1 MLFKTVGGKYTL
13 NALRY
18 LACCFLV
25 TLGAGSAQ
33 AQSFIARNQF
43 YGVENGLSHREVNA
57 IFQDKQGFMWFGT
70 RYGLNRFDG
79 YSFTW
84 HTRERDGLPFNDVQ
98 AITED
103 NDGYLWL
110 AGPSSHH
117 SICLYH
123 PIRKEVVSFKEK
135 FGQDLRPHCNN
146 PRGLLKKAQ
155 DGTIFFLADAPLRLM
170 SYHSSRGLKSV
181 SLPANWKNCG
191 LAGISK
197 RGTLWGVVND
207 SMLMEIDPT
216 GRVLQRY
223 VHDGRVQL
231 RMGGPQ
237 NGMIFYYTT
246 EPLTGGIDRMYGI
259 DELSVRT
266 EVPLETLEQDRSY
279 FPELLFK
286 FDSTGLMW
294 AHDRLLGA
302 GGTVLVDVGQQFP
315 ELNAIGIR
323 SFFRDQ
329 NGALWLGG
337 NFGAYRIQIR
347 DNRFNT
353 LLQTTS
359 NTSLREGNACRGIF
373 VDDEYLYVNL
383 QEDGLYRVT
392 RIGNEKKLLYKN
404 TQEWGHL
411 ALYNSPNN
419 QYLYVGSSGKLLRY
433 DKSTGDTL
441 TLTFPPAF
449 SVWTMYETGNSHMLV
464 GGRSGL
470 YTVDLNTNDVGL
482 FQQFNQYKELADAHI
497 LDIHADNNGQVWICS
512 SSGLYAWDA
521 TKGITAR
528 YWSKGA
534 GQFYLPADE
543 FQHFYQDE
551 DGTYWIGTAFTGLLH
566 WDKKKNSVKQY
577 TRVDGLSNNNIYAVY
592 PDGSGN
598 LWLTSDNGLMQFNR
612 KTGITHTYLVRD
624 GIAHNEFNRLSH
636 FKGADGRM
644 YFGGLNGITTFHPGS
659 FLRNNKTSI
668 NSPLRIAMF
677 QQFDG
682 SSGKLEDRTASLLSN
697 KEIVVYPGD
706 RFLVFELSLLTFE
719 DQNQA
724 QYAYMLEGVD
734 KDWNYQNERVLRLS
748 GLPSGLH
755 KLRIRGQSADGTWSA
770 EEVVIPIR
778 VMLPLMLRP
787 WFLGLMG
794 LLLVVSVY
802 GLFRLRNWQHKR
814 DQLLLES
821 EIDRVTAKLK
831 LDNQTIERQAEEL
844 RHLDALKSR
853 FFANVSHELRT
864 PLTLMLS
871 PLNTVLKNK
880 KLDDPS
886 RQLLNLASDNGE
898 QLLRLLAEILDLS
911 KLESGKLE
919 LAEKPTSIQSLLRK
933 QVAQFEAHAQ
943 RINIDLSF
951 DYQASENLVVMLDVK
966 NTERILNN
974 LLSNAM
980 KFTPTGG
987 KVQVQVVE
995 NTDNLEIRVKD
1006 NGRGVHPDDLPYIF
1020 DRYYQSKRPDAA
1032 TEGGTGI
1039 GLALSFELA
1048 RLFGG
1053 SLRVES
1059 TVGKGSIFYFNFPKK
1074 EVADVY
1080 EEAVD
1085 SILPEPFVT
1094 EQEDEAM
1101 LVVSPTP
1108 SRSRLLVVEDHDSL
1122 LQYLITLLQPDFDVV
1137 GVRHGRE
1144 ALDVL
1149 GKDGHGIDLILSDIM
1164 MPVMD
1169 GFKLLEQLK
1178 NNDAYRHLPVVMLTA
1193 RADWTDKL
1201 YALRLGVDDY
1211 LLKPFREE
1219 ELRARVDNLL
1229 RNVLQRKSTI
1239 GATKDEKQTP
1249 RPLFSAEEHAWL
1261 EDVEKMVQQNLP
1273 DTHFNVDQLSDM
1285 LFISRRQLNRRLQ
1298 QLTGLTPVQYIRE
1311 ARLAH
1316 ARRLLEN
1323 RTYSTVKSVVL
1334 ASGMTDTEHFA
1345 KLFREKYGRS
1355 PSDYAEPAP
1364 GDARNDG

>member
-1 MLFKTVGGKYTL
+1 M
-13 NALRY
+13 
-18 LACCFLV
+18 
-25 TLGAGSAQ
+25 
-33 AQSFIARNQF
+33 
-43 YGVENGLSHREVNA
+43 
-57 IFQDKQGFMWFGT
+57 
-70 RYGLNRFDG
+70 
-79 YSFTW
+79 
-84 HTRERDGLPFNDVQ
+84 
-98 AITED
+98 
-103 NDGYLWL
+103 
-110 AGPSSHH
+110 
-117 SICLYH
+117 YH
-123 PIRKEVVSFKEK
+123 PIRKEVVSFEEK
-135 FGQDLRPHCNN
+135 FGQDLRPHGYS
-146 PRGLLKKAQ
+146 PRGILKKAQ
-155 DGTIFFLADAPLRLM
+155 DGTIFFLADAPLRLI
-170 SYHSSRGLKSV
+170 SYQTSRGLKSV
-181 SLPANWKNCG
+181 PLPANWKNYNLG
-191 LAGISK
+191 PISK

-216 GRVLQRY
+216 GRVLQRF

-237 NGMIFYYTT
+237 NGVVFYYTT
-246 EPLTGGIDRMYGI
+246 GPLTGGTDRMYCI
-259 DELSVRT
+259 DELGVRT
-266 EVPLETLEQDRSY
+266 EVPIETLEQDRSY

-294 AHDRLLGA
+294 VHDRLLGA
-302 GGTVLVDVGQQFP
+302 GGTVLVDVGKQYP
-315 ELNAIGIR
+315 ELNASGIR

-337 NFGAYRIQIR
+337 NFGVYRIQIR

-353 LLQTTS
+353 LLQSTR
-359 NTSLREGNACRGIF
+359 NASLGEGNACRGIF
-373 VDDEYLYVNL
+373 VDDDFLYVNL
-383 QEDGLYRVT
+383 QEEGFYRVT
-392 RIGNEKKLLYKN
+392 RKGNEQQLLYKN

-411 ALYNSPNN
+411 ALYNSKNN
-419 QYLYVGSSGKLLRY
+419 QYLYVGSSGKVLRY
-433 DKSTGDTL
+433 DKNTGDTL
-441 TLTFPPAF
+441 TLTFPPTFTIWAL
-449 SVWTMYETGNSHMLV
+449 YETGNNQMLV

-470 YTVDLNTNDVGL
+470 YVVDLNTNHASI
-482 FQQFNQYKELADAHI
+482 FNKYNAYKELADAHI
-497 LDIHADNNGQVWICS
+497 LDINTDNNGQVWICS

-528 YWSKGA
+528 YWSKGQGA
-534 GQFYLPADE
+534 FHLPADE

-551 DGTYWIGTAFTGLLH
+551 DGTYWVGTAFTGLLH

-598 LWLTSDNGLMQFNR
+598 LWLPSDNGLMQFNR

-636 FKGADGRM
+636 FKGDDGRM

-659 FLRNNKTSI
+659 FLRNEKTSI
-668 NSPLRIAMF
+668 NPPLRVAMF

-682 SSGKLEDRTASLLSN
+682 SSGKLEDRTASLFSN

-719 DQNQA
+719 DQNQV

-734 KDWNYQNERVLRLS
+734 KDWNYQKERVLRLS

-755 KLRIRGQSADGTWSA
+755 KLRIRGQSADGTWSS
-770 EEVVIPIR
+770 EDVVIPIR
-778 VMLPLMLRP
+778 VMLPVMLRP
-787 WFLGLMG
+787 WFLILMG
-794 LLLVVSVY
+794 LLLVASVY

-814 DQLLLES
+814 DQRILES

-886 RQLLNLASDNGE
+886 RQLLNLASENGE

-919 LAEKPTSIQSLLRK
+919 LAEKPTRLQSLLRK

-951 DYQASENLVVMLDVK
+951 DFQARENLVVMLDVK

-980 KFTPTGG
+980 KFTSTGG
-987 KVQVQVVE
+987 KVKVQVVE
-995 NTDNLEIRVKD
+995 NSDSLEIRVND

-1020 DRYYQSKRPDAA
+1020 DRYYQSKRPDTA

-1039 GLALSFELA
+1039 GLALSYELA

-1053 SLRVES
+1053 YLRVES
-1059 TVGKGSIFYFNFPKK
+1059 TLGKGSTFYFNFPKK
-1074 EVADVY
+1074 EVSDAY

-1094 EQEDEAM
+1094 EQKDEQAV
-1101 LVVSPTP
+1101 VVSSSPFKP
-1108 SRSRLLVVEDHDSL
+1108 RLLVVEDHDSL
-1122 LQYLITLLQPDFDVV
+1122 LQYLITLLQPDFGVV

-1149 GKDGHGIDLILSDIM
+1149 EKEGHGINLILSDIM

-1169 GFKLLEQLK
+1169 GFQLLEQLK
-1178 NNDAYRHLPVVMLTA
+1178 NNDAYRHLPVVVLTA
-1193 RADWTDKL
+1193 RADWTDRL
-1201 YALRLGVDDY
+1201 HALRLGVDDY

-1219 ELRARVDNLL
+1219 ELRARIDNLL
-1229 RNVLQRKSTI
+1229 RNVLQRNT
-1239 GATKDEKQTP
+1239 ATGGSNNEIKTP
-1249 RPLFSAEEHAWL
+1249 RPLFSAEEQAWL

-1323 RTYSTVKSVVL
+1323 RTYSTVKSVVI

-1355 PSDYAEPAP
+1355 PSDYAEPTP